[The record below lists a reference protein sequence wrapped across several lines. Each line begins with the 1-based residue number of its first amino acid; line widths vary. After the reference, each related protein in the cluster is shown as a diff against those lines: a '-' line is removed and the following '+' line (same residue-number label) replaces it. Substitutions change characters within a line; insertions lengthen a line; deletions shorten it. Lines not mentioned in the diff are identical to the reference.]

1 MTTLPKQK
9 ARHPETRTAVYRF
22 FDANDELL
30 YLGVTHDIQQR
41 WGTHERIQPWWLDV
55 ARREFVWYDT
65 RAEAEQI
72 EVAATAVEKP
82 RYDRSGRRTTG
93 GEVDRRLDAET
104 ERAVQVV
111 SADIDNG
118 TYPLWR
124 VLPSYGALSAK
135 HRIPVI
141 GITRG
146 LTRLAHREKK
156 LVYHQ
161 DQFAVS
167 CPDRVPSRD
176 AQRFGLL
183 YFLASNAFGD
193 SSFLLTDLAERTGAS
208 LATARQYLK
217 RWQRAGRVECVGQ
230 VAGGRALS
238 YRIIRHPEPDPPKV
252 LTIWSHDE
260 VLAIAQWL
268 NQQLDAAAAVVSTD
282 SAARS
287 LVERDREI
295 VAACL
300 PDEYG
305 VSSGGVRVLKVMA
318 RQYFDRPGC
327 LPEWGITEGAAS

>member
-1 MTTLPKQK
+1 
-9 ARHPETRTAVYRF
+9 VYRF
-22 FDANDELL
+22 FDADDNLL

-55 ARREFVWYDT
+55 ARREFTWYDT

-72 EVAATAVEKP
+72 ETAATAVEKP

-93 GEVDRRLDAET
+93 GEVDQRLDAET
-104 ERAVQVV
+104 ERAIQAV
-111 SADIDNG
+111 SADIDSG
-118 TYPLWR
+118 AYPLWR
-124 VLPSYGALSAK
+124 VIPSYGALSEK
-135 HRIPVI
+135 HRIPVV

-167 CPDRVPSRD
+167 RPDRVPSRD

-193 SSFLLTDLAERTGAS
+193 SSFMLTDLAETTGFS

-217 RWQRAGRVECVGQ
+217 RWQKAERVQCVGRV
-230 VAGGRALS
+230 AGARALS
-238 YRIIRHPEPDPPKV
+238 YRIIRHPDPDPPKV
-252 LTIWSHDE
+252 LTLWGHDD
-260 VLAIAQWL
+260 VLAIVQWL
-268 NQQLDAAAAVVSTD
+268 NQHLDSDKVVASD
-282 SAARS
+282 PVARS

-318 RQYFDRPGC
+318 RRYFDRPGC